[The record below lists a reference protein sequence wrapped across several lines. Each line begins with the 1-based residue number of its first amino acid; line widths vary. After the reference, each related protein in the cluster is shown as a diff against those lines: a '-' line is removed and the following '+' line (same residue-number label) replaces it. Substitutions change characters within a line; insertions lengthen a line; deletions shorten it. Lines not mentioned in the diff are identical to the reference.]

1 VNTSATTD
9 VPTKEAPA
17 SPSTPSVIVRA
28 LGLGA
33 SAALLLA
40 TLLIAFFVV
49 ALPALVGGQAL
60 TVLTNSMSPSMP
72 PGTLVVVRPT
82 PFDEIAPGDIITYQI
97 RSGSPEVVTHRVQ
110 QRLVASDGTVSFITR
125 GDNNN
130 TADAEPVHEVQV
142 RGTAWYSVPLLGW
155 ANNVLTGQTRAI
167 VVPLLALACFVY
179 AAFAFVSG
187 ALSRR
192 RSRRARAAERATD
205 AAGVPAADDT
215 VADATAAT
223 STSTATTDLVA
234 SAPTRASLRRD
245 AR

>member
-1 VNTSATTD
+1 VNTSAATD

-49 ALPALVGGQAL
+49 ALPAFVGGQAL

-110 QRLVASDGTVSFITR
+110 QRLVASDGTISFITR
-125 GDNNN
+125 GDNND

-155 ANNVLTGQTRAI
+155 VNNVLTGQTRALVI
-167 VVPLLALACFVY
+167 PLLAVACFVY
-179 AAFAFVSG
+179 AGIAFGSSAV
-187 ALSRR
+187 SRR
-192 RSRRARAAERATD
+192 RARRSKATEQATD
-205 AAGVPAADDT
+205 AADVL
-215 VADATAAT
+215 
-223 STSTATTDLVA
+223 ATTDLIDTP
-234 SAPTRASLRRD
+234 PTRASLRRD

>member
-1 VNTSATTD
+1 MNTSATTD

-40 TLLIAFFVV
+40 TLIIAFFVV

-97 RSGSPEVVTHRVQ
+97 LSGQPEVVTHRVQ

-130 TADAEPVHEVQV
+130 TADAAPVHEVQV
-142 RGTAWYSVPLLGW
+142 RGTVWYTVPLLGW
-155 ANNVLTGQTRAI
+155 VNNALTGQTRAL

-179 AAFAFVSG
+179 AGYAFISAAV
-187 ALSRR
+187 SRR
-192 RSRRARAAERATD
+192 RARRAQVSA
-205 AAGVPAADDT
+205 PS
-215 VADATAAT
+215 ADAEGSDAE
-223 STSTATTDLVA
+223 SDSIIEI
-234 SAPTRASLRRD
+234 PTRASLRRD

>member
-1 VNTSATTD
+1 MSTFAAADAPTTQ
-9 VPTKEAPA
+9 TEKAE
-17 SPSTPSVIVRA
+17 STGTTVVRA

-33 SAALLLA
+33 SAALLIA

-60 TVLTNSMSPSMP
+60 TVLTNSMAPSMP

-82 PFDEIAPGDIITYQI
+82 PFAEIAPGDIITYQI

-110 QRLVASDGTVSFITR
+110 QRLVASDGTVSLITR

-142 RGTAWYSVPLLGW
+142 RGTVWYSVPLLGW
-155 ANNVLTGQTRAI
+155 VNNILTGQTRALVI
-167 VVPLLALACFVY
+167 PLLALGCFGY
-179 AAFAFVSG
+179 AAFAFISSAV
-187 ALSRR
+187 AR
-192 RSRRARAAERATD
+192 RRARRSTAVAAATD
-205 AAGVPAADDT
+205 
-215 VADATAAT
+215 DAQDKA
-223 STSTATTDLVA
+223 L
-234 SAPTRASLRRD
+234 PTRASLRRS

>member
-1 VNTSATTD
+1 MTTTISTQT
-9 VPTKEAPA
+9 PTTAGKAVEKAAEPQRFLLA
-17 SPSTPSVIVRA
+17 RA

-33 SAALLLA
+33 SAALLIA
-40 TLLIAFFVV
+40 TMLIAFFVV
-49 ALPALVGGQAL
+49 ALPALSGGQAL

-97 RSGSPEVVTHRVQ
+97 LSGQPEVVTHRVQ

-130 TADAEPVHEVQV
+130 TADAAPVHEVQV
-142 RGTAWYSVPLLGW
+142 RGTVWYTVPLLGW
-155 ANNVLTGQTRAI
+155 VNNALTGQTRAL

-179 AAFAFVSG
+179 AGYAFISAAV
-187 ALSRR
+187 SRR
-192 RSRRARAAERATD
+192 RARRAQVSA
-205 AAGVPAADDT
+205 PS
-215 VADATAAT
+215 ADAEGSDAE
-223 STSTATTDLVA
+223 SDSIIEI
-234 SAPTRASLRRD
+234 PTRASLRRD